1 MLLKLPLWK
10 IWKMAVDPET
20 YRRFLLAEKRARD
33 LGLSLLEVLDRSQLL
48 LTQSRRH
55 GIEVGAL
62 EDLYRR
68 LDRQS
73 PNKLMSH
80 YINRADGT
88 ATEMF
93 EAIKVWF
100 EIVVRHHA
108 NGTLEEL

>member
-1 MLLKLPLWK
+1 MP
-10 IWKMAVDPET
+10 VDPET
-20 YRRFLLAEKRARD
+20 YRRYLLAEQRAKD
-33 LGLSLLEVLDRSQLL
+33 LGMALPEVLDRAQLL

-68 LDRQS
+68 FDRQS
-73 PNKLMSH
+73 PNKLLA
-80 YINRADGT
+80 YYVNRADGT

-93 EAIKVWF
+93 EATKVWF
-100 EIVVRHHA
+100 EIVLRHQA

>member
-1 MLLKLPLWK
+1 
-10 IWKMAVDPET
+10 MAVDPET
-20 YRRFLLAEKRARD
+20 YRRFLLAQDRAKV

-55 GIEVGAL
+55 GIEVSAL

-80 YINRADGT
+80 YVNRVDGT
-88 ATEMF
+88 ANEMF
-93 EAIKVWF
+93 EAIKIWF
-100 EIVVRHHA
+100 EIVLRHHA